1 MFDYVGL
8 FSAAIL
14 PREGSESPIYQN
26 MDEKLKVQFGKHPKL
41 YWIAIGKTDFLYK
54 NNVDYRKKLDD
65 NGYKYEYYESD
76 GGHIWKTGASTSQ
89 NSPQCYSNNKIPSC
103 RDAACAASL

>member
-1 MFDYVGL
+1 MGDSEPSRGRI
-8 FSAAIL
+8 AA
-14 PREGSESPIYQN
+14 ENNPIYQN

-65 NGYKYEYYESD
+65 NGYKYESY
-76 GGHIWKTGASTSQ
+76 Q
-89 NSPQCYSNNKIPSC
+89 IPIARNL
-103 RDAACAASL
+103 RDVVFKRILKNTL